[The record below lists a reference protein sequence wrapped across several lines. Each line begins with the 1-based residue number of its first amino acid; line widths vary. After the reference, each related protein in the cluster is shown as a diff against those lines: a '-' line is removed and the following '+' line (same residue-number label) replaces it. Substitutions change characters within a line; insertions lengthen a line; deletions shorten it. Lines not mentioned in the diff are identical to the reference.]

1 MTRSLPFGFLVVIA
15 MLAGCR
21 NDQEAQGADSPV
33 IRADTVAYALD
44 GSPLT
49 PVPETAASYHRKDS
63 LLQIAKANYD
73 ADPRNLDHIIWYGR
87 RLAYLT
93 EYPQAMQVYTRGLHF
108 FPESPE
114 LYRHRGHRYI
124 SMRKF
129 DEAIS
134 DLHKAAEQAQGRP
147 LEIEPDGLPNR
158 LNIPLS
164 SLQFNI
170 WYHLGLAYYL
180 QGSYAQ
186 AATAYDSCMVYSVN
200 PDLLC
205 ATTDW
210 FYMTAVR
217 LGDTARA
224 RALLAPIHADMETI
238 ENDGYHQRLLMYKGE
253 ILPDSLLDFDHIT
266 PENELQ
272 VVTQGY
278 GVGNYLLSRGR
289 VDEARTIFQAI
300 LKTNYW
306 PAFGYIAAEADLH
319 RGL

>member
-1 MTRSLPFGFLVVIA
+1 LLLLILVTGCQADRASDTPGDQMITRETVI
-15 MLAGCR
+15 
-21 NDQEAQGADSPV
+21 
-33 IRADTVAYALD
+33 AYALN
-44 GSPLT
+44 GKPLY
-49 PVPETAASYHRKDS
+49 PVPETAASYRKKDS
-63 LLQIAKANYD
+63 LLQVARRNFEN
-73 ADPRNLDHIIWYGR
+73 DPAHLQNIIWYGR

-93 EYPQAMQVYTRGLHF
+93 NYPQAMNIYTRGLHF
-108 FPESPE
+108 FPDSPE

-129 DEAIS
+129 EEAIS
-134 DLHKAAEQAQGRP
+134 DLTKAAELVRGRP
-147 LEIEPDGLPNR
+147 LQIEPDGLPNK

-170 WYHLGLAYYL
+170 WYHLALAYYL
-180 QGSYAQ
+180 QGNYAS
-186 AATAYDSCMVYSVN
+186 AAIAYDSCMTYSIN

-210 FYMTAVR
+210 YYMTAVR

-224 RALLAPIHADMETI
+224 RALLAPIHADMEII

-253 ILPDSLLDFDHIT
+253 ILPDSLLDFDNIT

-278 GVGNYLLSRGR
+278 GVGNYLLSHGR
-289 VDEARTIFQAI
+289 VEEARTIFQAI